1 MLIRARFR
9 LGFSVHT
16 AFIYVRCAVI
26 VFCVYLAEG
35 GEVRKTEPVGKV
47 EFNDQVM

>member
-1 MLIRARFR
+1 MLIYARLR
-9 LGFSVHT
+9 FSVHT
-16 AFIYVRCAVI
+16 AFIYVRCVAI

>member
-1 MLIRARFR
+1 M
-9 LGFSVHT
+9 
-16 AFIYVRCAVI
+16 I

-47 EFNDQVM
+47 EFSDQVM